1 MLIGRVLTCIAER
14 PGELWPHG
22 YIVRTKSR
30 LAAQRSLIKMTLQSP
45 VRSGQSVHGRARALL
60 TLHESRIDRAVN
72 RSVNRNRR
80 SISLS
85 RSDHSRPPLIVGIG
99 GTTRAASSTER
110 ALAFALRG
118 AEAAG
123 AQTRLF
129 GGSFLHSLPHYAPE
143 QSARTDEQLELI
155 DAVRRADA
163 VIIATPGYHGGVSG
177 LVKNALDTLEE
188 LRADERPYLDG
199 RAVGCIVT
207 AYGWQAAGSVLT
219 SLRSIVH
226 ALRGWPTP
234 FGAGINT
241 LETRFDSVDSCS
253 DPKVIEQLATV
264 GQQAAQFAL
273 AFNAQRAHGAPTAS
287 SHSAASRASAQGT
300 TTPIAADSR
309 SARVLHAV

>member
-1 MLIGRVLTCIAER
+1 MSTSDSRHR
-14 PGELWPHG
+14 PL
-22 YIVRTKSR
+22 V
-30 LAAQRSLIKMTLQSP
+30 
-45 VRSGQSVHGRARALL
+45 
-60 TLHESRIDRAVN
+60 
-72 RSVNRNRR
+72 
-80 SISLS
+80 
-85 RSDHSRPPLIVGIG
+85 VGIG

-123 AQTRLF
+123 ARTQLF
-129 GGSFLHSLPHYAPE
+129 DGTFLHSLPHYAPE
-143 QSARTDEQLELI
+143 SPTRTDAQLQLI
-155 DAVRRADA
+155 EAVRAADA

-188 LRADERPYLDG
+188 LRGDARPYLDG

-241 LETRFDSVDSCS
+241 LETRFESAHECS
-253 DPKVIEQLATV
+253 DPKVVDQLATV

-273 AFNAQRAHGAPTAS
+273 AFNARHTAS
-287 SHSAASRASAQGT
+287 QTGAALAAAGASTSSTSSSSAAQ
-300 TTPIAADSR
+300 P
-309 SARVLHAV
+309 ARNEDRLSVAV

>member
-1 MLIGRVLTCIAER
+1 MTSFDQHRR
-14 PGELWPHG
+14 PLV
-22 YIVRTKSR
+22 I
-30 LAAQRSLIKMTLQSP
+30 
-45 VRSGQSVHGRARALL
+45 
-60 TLHESRIDRAVN
+60 
-72 RSVNRNRR
+72 
-80 SISLS
+80 
-85 RSDHSRPPLIVGIG
+85 GIG

-110 ALAFALRG
+110 ALGFALRG
-118 AEAAG
+118 AETAG
-123 AQTRLF
+123 ARTRLF
-129 GGSFLHSLPHYAPE
+129 GGTFLHSLPHYAPE
-143 QSARTDEQLELI
+143 DPQRTDAQIELI
-155 DAVRRADA
+155 EAVRHADA
-163 VIIATPGYHGGVSG
+163 LIIATPGYHGGVSG

-253 DPKVIEQLATV
+253 DPKVVDQLATV

-273 AFNAQRAHGAPTAS
+273 AFSAAQPAPAQRKPANEAPE
-287 SHSAASRASAQGT
+287 
-300 TTPIAADSR
+300 
-309 SARVLHAV
+309 ARNGKVLTLAR

>member
-1 MLIGRVLTCIAER
+1 LSI
-14 PGELWPHG
+14 
-22 YIVRTKSR
+22 S
-30 LAAQRSLIKMTLQSP
+30 
-45 VRSGQSVHGRARALL
+45 
-60 TLHESRIDRAVN
+60 ESR
-72 RSVNRNRR
+72 
-80 SISLS
+80 
-85 RSDHSRPPLIVGIG
+85 HRPLVVGIG
-99 GTTRAASSTER
+99 GTTREASSTER

-118 AEAAG
+118 AEQAG
-123 AQTRLF
+123 ARTQLF

-143 QSARTDEQLELI
+143 NATLTEAQIELI
-155 DAVRRADA
+155 EAVRAADA

-188 LRADERPYLDG
+188 LRADTRPYLDG

-241 LETRFDSVDSCS
+241 LETHFESAHQCS
-253 DPKVIEQLATV
+253 DAKVVEQLATV

-273 AFNAQRAHGAPTAS
+273 AFNPQHAAPQS
-287 SHSAASRASAQGT
+287 NAARTVVADAN
-300 TTPIAADSR
+300 AARNEDRLS
-309 SARVLHAV
+309 VAV

>member
-1 MLIGRVLTCIAER
+1 MCL
-14 PGELWPHG
+14 
-22 YIVRTKSR
+22 
-30 LAAQRSLIKMTLQSP
+30 
-45 VRSGQSVHGRARALL
+45 
-60 TLHESRIDRAVN
+60 N
-72 RSVNRNRR
+72 RSN
-80 SISLS
+80 
-85 RSDHSRPPLIVGIG
+85 HSRRPLIVGIG

-123 AQTRLF
+123 AHTRLF
-129 GGSFLHSLPHYAPE
+129 GGAFLQSLPHYAPE
-143 QSARTDEQLELI
+143 HDERTAEQLELVE
-155 DAVRRADA
+155 AVRHADA
-163 VIIATPGYHGGVSG
+163 LIIATPGYHGGVSG

-241 LETRFDSVDSCS
+241 LETRFDTADSCS
-253 DPKVIEQLATV
+253 DPKIVEQLATV

-273 AFNAQRAHGAPTAS
+273 AFNTPRASGIAATLTQAAS
-287 SHSAASRASAQGT
+287 STHSA
-300 TTPIAADSR
+300 TPSPSLGAHV
-309 SARVLHAV
+309 AREPQTA

>member
-1 MLIGRVLTCIAER
+1 
-14 PGELWPHG
+14 
-22 YIVRTKSR
+22 
-30 LAAQRSLIKMTLQSP
+30 MTLQSP
-45 VRSGQSVHGRARALL
+45 VRPGLSAR
-60 TLHESRIDRAVN
+60 SPRQRAVS
-72 RSVNRNRR
+72 RYRR

-85 RSDHSRPPLIVGIG
+85 RFEHHRRPLVIGIG

-110 ALAFALRG
+110 ALGFALRG

-123 AQTRLF
+123 ANTRLF
-129 GGSFLHSLPHYAPE
+129 GGTFLHSLPHYAPE
-143 QSARTDEQLELI
+143 HPNRTDEQLELI
-155 DAVRRADA
+155 EAVRHADA
-163 VIIATPGYHGGVSG
+163 LIIATPGYHGGVSG

-241 LETRFDSVDSCS
+241 LETRFDTVDTCS
-253 DPKVIEQLATV
+253 DPKVVDQLATV

-273 AFNAQRAHGAPTAS
+273 AFNAPRSSGTDSSGTAHSET
-287 SHSAASRASAQGT
+287 Q
-300 TTPIAADSR
+300 
-309 SARVLHAV
+309 SARLLHAV